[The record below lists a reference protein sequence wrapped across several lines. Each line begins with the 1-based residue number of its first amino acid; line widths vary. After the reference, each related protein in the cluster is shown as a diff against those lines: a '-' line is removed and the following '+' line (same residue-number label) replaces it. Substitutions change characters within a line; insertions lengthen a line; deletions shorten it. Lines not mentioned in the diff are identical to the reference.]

1 MTMDEVKEAEAAVC
15 KNINFI
21 SEEQI
26 RQSAWLSAE
35 KLVADI
41 DPKDTHY
48 IAYSKHFRCKL
59 WSGDK
64 ALQKGLEKK
73 GFRHI
78 ITTDELYNLRQSKV
92 R

>member
-1 MTMDEVKEAEAAVC
+1 MTLDEVKEAESVVC

-21 SEEQI
+21 SEDQI
-26 RQSAWLSAE
+26 KQSAWQSAQI
-35 KLVADI
+35 LVADI

-48 IAYSKHFRCKL
+48 IAYSNHFRCKL

-64 ALQKGLEKK
+64 VLAKGLTKK
-73 GFRHI
+73 GFKKI
-78 ITTDELYNLRQSKV
+78 ITTDELFNLRQHKA